1 MRFAYP
7 PTYVVRP
14 GGCALL
20 THPTYVVRPGGCASL
35 THPTYKLAGLPLTDP
50 QKLPVR
56 ALDCAINRH
65 TARVGLQSPGATDIM
80 RPARLTTLSM
90 GALLVLPQRYS
101 VYQVRSGRKQP
112 RQMTCVPGCS
122 WQSPHPFLPLPA
134 AITCFD
140 CASFKHPLLC
150 FSVLPT
156 AIYFRVASRFILFC
170 RLNLIILSFICH
182 LIVIIA
188 KPISHF

>member
-1 MRFAYP
+1 MFPARAGIN
-7 PTYVVRP
+7 RRI
-14 GGCALL
+14 LL
-20 THPTYVVRPGGCASL
+20 LSCPAESVPRGSGDKPLLSRIVCLGGCASL
-35 THPTYKLAGLPLTDP
+35 THPAYKLAGLPLTDP
-50 QKLPVR
+50 QKLPVP

-122 WQSPHPFLPLPA
+122 WQGPHPFLP
-134 AITCFD
+134 
-140 CASFKHPLLC
+140 
-150 FSVLPT
+150 
-156 AIYFRVASRFILFC
+156 
-170 RLNLIILSFICH
+170 
-182 LIVIIA
+182 
-188 KPISHF
+188 